1 MKKMSFK
8 TRLQWGWFKAALIGT
23 CLGLLIAPA
32 VGSSVGITKENPVT
46 SFFAGISFGPKTK
59 VMING
64 NVVALAKSEEAGEE
78 AFKAARLAY
87 NAEGVKILDVNVS
100 FEEVDK
106 EKDASAI
113 KGMRVL
119 KNEALSEAI
128 LASFDKYTTQNKELA
143 YTMRI
148 DDYTVTVDSMEN
160 LVAVLEQ
167 AQGQYDTEDHFHVNL
182 EATQSQNVT
191 MYEVGVTEKGA
202 SEDVQ
207 TEEED
212 AKETSV
218 DENGSESPEVPTDEN
233 NNSESSETLSDED
246 GNESPD
252 EEDAENGGVTMLP
265 PTRVALTGENADEQ
279 SVSGEE
285 QSGNDETS
293 PNSEGEQT
301 ENAEASENTEEEKTE
316 DAGDTDSQ
324 DGEAKKDAPEESTPE
339 ENPAVAAQAVNDGV
353 KYVGFSEKIQVTQTY
368 VDKNLIKDKE
378 TTYNELTAK
387 NDELS
392 IYVVEPGDCLSVIAE
407 KNNMTVD
414 QIKELNPGIESDD
427 NLYYDDRLNITVPTA
442 AVQIL
447 VQKQETYEEKYNED
461 IVYEDDADMYIGES
475 EVVQEGSQG
484 THIVTDLVTYKN
496 DIESSREQ
504 LQENIE
510 VAAVAQIVRR
520 GTKSKPTYMYPVTNW
535 NVTSNYGY
543 RWGRLH
549 AGTDVGVPVGTTV
562 RASRAGQVVTAG
574 WVGGYGNCVM
584 IDHGDGVWTV
594 YGHLSEFSTSV
605 GSYVNQGDQIALSG
619 NTGRSTGPHLHF
631 EIRVNGSSV
640 DPTPYL
646 QGTAN

>member
-1 MKKMSFK
+1 MKFK
-8 TRLQWGWFKAALIGT
+8 TRMQWGWFKAALLGT
-23 CLGLLIAPA
+23 CLGLLIAPT
-32 VGSSVGITKENPVT
+32 VGSSLGITKEDPVI
-46 SFFAGISFGPKTK
+46 SFFTGISFGPKTK

-64 NVVALAKSEEAGEE
+64 NVVALAKSEEAGEA

-106 EKDASAI
+106 EKDAKAI

-119 KNEALSEAI
+119 KNEALSDEI
-128 LASFDKYTTQNKELA
+128 LASFDKYATQNKELA

-167 AQGQYDTEDHFHVNL
+167 TQGQYDTEDRFQVNL

-191 MYEVGVTEKGA
+191 MYEIGVTEKGA
-202 SEDVQ
+202 AEDSKA
-207 TEEED
+207 E
-212 AKETSV
+212 
-218 DENGSESPEVPTDEN
+218 ENGSSESQEVPTDEN
-233 NNSESSETLSDED
+233 NNSESSETSSEED
-246 GNESPD
+246 GSGTPD
-252 EEDAENGGVTMLP
+252 EENAENGGVTMLP
-265 PTRVALTGENADEQ
+265 PTRVGLTGENADEQ
-279 SVSGEE
+279 SISSEE
-285 QSGNDETS
+285 QQ
-293 PNSEGEQT
+293 P
-301 ENAEASENTEEEKTE
+301 EN
-316 DAGDTDSQ
+316 AGDTDSQ
-324 DGEAKKDAPEESTPE
+324 AGEVKEEAPEESTPE
-339 ENPAVAAQAVNDGV
+339 VNPAVAAQAVNDGI
-353 KYVGFSEKIQVTQTY
+353 KFVGFSEKIQVTQTY

-461 IVYEDDADMYIGES
+461 TVYEDDADMYIGES

-549 AGTDVGVPVGTTV
+549 AGTDVGIPVGTTV
-562 RASRAGQVVTAG
+562 RASRAGKVITAG